1 MTVEEFLELLR
12 TGSRELHAA
21 HPDKMGSGELVGTK
35 NEIHLRDV
43 AALGA
48 GLRAGHVVLHPG
60 GRFDT
65 RDRPTGA
72 GRWGLLSRSKDGG
85 WFNAE
90 YLPQVAAYVRAI
102 EELGFPYQ
110 RVLFEL
116 PARALQLDLA
126 IVGDGGQVVVLGEA
140 KRDGGM
146 LDKLLE
152 DVRSR
157 FSARA
162 PGPETKI
169 RGDEARQLAWRLW
182 SVRPSRLWLIG
193 PGIVRSFVCSFDPLK
208 LAEEATL
215 PSAQDLELERA
226 PNGMLSPPKL
236 DGQGRS

>member
-1 MTVEEFLELLR
+1 MNVDDFLELLR
-12 TGSRELHAA
+12 TASGELHATN
-21 HPDKMGSGELVGTK
+21 PDQMRTGDLTATK
-35 NEIHLRDV
+35 NEIHADDV
-43 AALGA
+43 AAFGM

-72 GRWGLLSRSKDGG
+72 GRWGLLSRSQEGG

-116 PARALQLDLA
+116 PGSAMQLDLA
-126 IVGDGGQVVVLGEA
+126 VLDDGGRVVVLGEA
-140 KRDGGM
+140 KRAGAM
-146 LDKLLE
+146 LDKLLD
-152 DVRSR
+152 DVLAR
-157 FSARA
+157 FSTEA
-162 PGPETKI
+162 PGPESKR

-193 PGIVRSFVCSFDPLK
+193 PGR
-208 LAEEATL
+208 
-215 PSAQDLELERA
+215 RA
-226 PNGMLSPPKL
+226 ASCAAST
-236 DGQGRS
+236 R